1 MVARSSPACKKT
13 RGMHRTSDTTSALP
27 AIVLISA
34 VCFNAVLAIING
46 HVVALARTHV
56 VLAEMAIYAVALG
69 IIVANADRR
78 MWPWFLLTLF
88 IILMG
93 LLIGLGNGEFNPKYI
108 RDVLVIPV
116 FIMLGM
122 TYQAKSFTRTF
133 LILHGIVFTVGV
145 LEIASPT
152 AYAEIFRILDY
163 YVNTRDFAAN
173 SFWNTD
179 STLFVS
185 ATRPFA
191 RFFFFVDW
199 HRGSSIFLEPVSL
212 GNYCVVAAILTLAC
226 WSECSLRTR
235 AYLICSTFFLLVS
248 SDGRLATASIIIVL
262 VSLIVLHNFSSRWS
276 ILYLPAIVAAS
287 AAYVHFAGSA
297 E

>member
-1 MVARSSPACKKT
+1 
-13 RGMHRTSDTTSALP
+13 
-27 AIVLISA
+27 
-34 VCFNAVLAIING
+34 
-46 HVVALARTHV
+46 
-56 VLAEMAIYAVALG
+56 
-69 IIVANADRR
+69 
-78 MWPWFLLTLF
+78 
-88 IILMG
+88 
-93 LLIGLGNGEFNPKYI
+93 
-108 RDVLVIPV
+108 
-116 FIMLGM
+116 
-122 TYQAKSFTRTF
+122 
-133 LILHGIVFTVGV
+133 VFTVGV

-248 SDGRLATASIIIVL
+248 SDGRLATASIIIVV
-262 VSLIVLHNFSSRWS
+262 VSLIVLNKFSSRWS

-287 AAYVHFAGSA
+287 AAYVHFAGSVEGYDNFIGRVAATLEVLSRLDVSALVGLSARAA
-297 E
+297 ETAADYGIVYFILSQSLFGVAAIWFGICLLAPDRTLSSRVYMHAIGIFIPLSLLISNSFFSIKIAALIWFFYGYRFMRDTEIEADQVYDGFARLQRSAA